1 MGFASQWLTERAL
14 FPELINEAP
23 DKNTGIIVVVPSFDE
38 PGITVLLDS
47 LAACKEPECSTE
59 VIIVINAPSCAGV
72 DIIAGNELTR
82 NNIESWKNQHSGCF
96 FRLFIIT
103 ADTTLFA
110 KWGVG
115 MARKTGM
122 DEAVRR
128 FNLIDDPEGA
138 IVCLDADCRVKEN
151 YFTALFSEFYRKKE
165 RKACSIYFEHPFEG
179 NEFPPAVYRYIALY
193 ELHLRY
199 YRRALVY
206 AGYPDAFH
214 TVGSSMAVKA
224 LQYVRTGGMNRKQA
238 GEDFYFIQKL
248 IASGGYFSLNNT
260 TVFPSPR
267 ISSRVPFGTGASIG
281 KLTSGNSPEFLSYNI
296 IAFKEL
302 RDCFSL
308 ADQMFEAD
316 DCDIDSLYGI
326 LPESMRSYTKETEWT
341 EKIRE
346 IRNNTSGN
354 ESFRKRFFSWFNMF
368 RVVKY
373 LNHVHNG
380 FFEKVPV
387 EVSATELLTIT
398 GVSVHSTEVVSL
410 AALYRSLEKDE

>member
-1 MGFASQWLTERAL
+1 MGFASQWLNERAL
-14 FPELINEAP
+14 FPELIHEAP
-23 DKNTGIIVVVPSFDE
+23 DINTGIIVVVPSFNE

-47 LAACKEPECSTE
+47 LAACKEPDCGTE
-59 VIIVINAPSCAGV
+59 VIIVINAPADAGV
-72 DIIAGNELTR
+72 DKISGNELTR
-82 NNIESWKNQHSGCF
+82 SNIENWKMQHSACF
-96 FRLFIIT
+96 FRLFVIT

-115 MARKTGM
+115 LARKTGM
-122 DEAVRR
+122 DEALRR
-128 FNLIDDPEGA
+128 FDHIDDREGA
-138 IVCLDADCRVKEN
+138 IVCLDADCSVKTD
-151 YFTALFSEFYRKKE
+151 YFTALFNELYRKKE

-179 NEFPPAVYRYIALY
+179 NEFPLSVYRYIALY

-248 IASGGYFSLNNT
+248 IASGGYFSLNTT

-281 KLTSGNSPEFLSYNI
+281 KLTSGNSPTLLSYNI

-302 RDCFSL
+302 RACFSM
-308 ADQMFEAD
+308 ADQMFTAD
-316 DCDIDSLYGI
+316 DCEVDSLYGK
-326 LPESMRSYTKETEWT
+326 LPESLRSFTKETEWT

-354 ESFRKRFFSWFNMF
+354 ESFRKRFFAWFNMF
-368 RVVKY
+368 RIVKY

-380 FFEKVPV
+380 LFEKIPV
-387 EVSATELLTIT
+387 EVSASELLTIT
-398 GVSVHSTEVVSL
+398 GVSAHSNEVFCL
-410 AALYRSLEKDE
+410 AELYRSLEKEE